1 MAEVQKDTIG
11 SREDTL
17 RFLGLVN
24 LFQNWAMIG
33 LGKIADPGTGKAQK
47 NLAIAREFID
57 NLEMLQRK
65 TQGNLSP
72 DEAKVLQATLT
83 DLRLM
88 FVEESKAPAE
98 PSKTEPPAEVQPPEA
113 DKAQAVDE
121 SKIKFHKKYE

>member
-1 MAEVQKDTIG
+1 MAEVQKDSIG

-17 RFLGLVN
+17 RFLGLIN

-47 NLAIAREFID
+47 NLAVAREFID
-57 NLEMLQRK
+57 NLEMLERK
-65 TQGNLSP
+65 TRGNLSP
-72 DEAKVLQATLT
+72 DEVKILQAALT

-98 PSKTEPPAEVQPPEA
+98 APKTDTPTETSAKPE
-113 DKAQAVDE
+113 DE
-121 SKIKFHKKYE
+121 SKVKFHKKYE